1 MKTTRQK
8 LFNNLSQQ
16 LKNPSKES
24 LTTLY
29 HHVHSM
35 KLGEDYI
42 YKTEQDFQ
50 GLINYL
56 NQQAQYAM

>member
-16 LKNPSKES
+16 LINPSKES

-35 KLGEDYI
+35 KLGEDFI
-42 YKTEQDFQ
+42 YKTEEDFK
-50 GLINYL
+50 GLINFL
-56 NQQAQYAM
+56 NQTKQYSL

>member
-8 LFNNLSQQ
+8 LFNHLSQQ
-16 LKNPSKES
+16 LINPSKES

-29 HHVHSM
+29 HHVYSM

-42 YKTEQDFQ
+42 YKTEKDFQ
-50 GLINYL
+50 GLINFL
-56 NQQAQYAM
+56 NTQTQYAI

>member
-1 MKTTRQK
+1 MKAKRTQ
-8 LFNNLSQQ
+8 LFKQLSEQ
-16 LKNPSKES
+16 LTNQSKENI
-24 LTTLY
+24 TTLY

-42 YKTEQDFQ
+42 YKTEKDFQ

-56 NQQAQYAM
+56 NQTPEYTL